1 MDTAAKM
8 TLFKCRGCPLSLS
21 VALALEREGFHS
33 FKKQKCP
40 QGDLVKGK
48 VLGSSPYPGFGGHV
62 AAQSAAGLPRSI
74 ALSPLSVSSSPPVS
88 LPLSP
93 SRVRLSLPC
102 THVPQTC
109 LPSGPWTQLR
119 HPLYHQ
125 ENHFSDWYPWHFLR
139 GPAVLNKTVQVGTS
153 LVVRGWDSSLTLQ
166 GSVGSTLL
174 WKLRSHMPWCGQKK
188 KVQFFFPFWWQCPN
202 TTLVIPGGSVIRN
215 LPDNCRKCKRCRF
228 DPCIRK
234 IP

>member
-74 ALSPLSVSSSPPVS
+74 ALPSFCLFLAACLSSSLSFQSPAFSAVHSCASNMPPFWPLNPAQAPSLPPRESFLRLVS
-88 LPLSP
+88 L
-93 SRVRLSLPC
+93 
-102 THVPQTC
+102 T
-109 LPSGPWTQLR
+109 
-119 HPLYHQ
+119 
-125 ENHFSDWYPWHFLR
+125 FSQR
-139 GPAVLNKTVQVGTS
+139 S
-153 LVVRGWDSSLTLQ
+153 CSSE
-166 GSVGSTLL
+166 
-174 WKLRSHMPWCGQKK
+174 
-188 KVQFFFPFWWQCPN
+188 
-202 TTLVIPGGSVIRN
+202 
-215 LPDNCRKCKRCRF
+215 
-228 DPCIRK
+228 
-234 IP
+234 